1 MTKTQI
7 QWKEENDVK
16 VTSNTDYIPEPILD
30 FNDLDL
36 PKSVFVGLER
46 DNITEPTPI
55 QAMGIS
61 AGMAGKNIIGISRTA
76 SGKTL
81 AFLLPAI
88 KDILSER
95 NWVYISTLTRK
106 EFKTF
111 YGIY

>member
-1 MTKTQI
+1 M
-7 QWKEENDVK
+7 
-16 VTSNTDYIPEPILD
+16 TSNTDYIPEPILD

-61 AGMAGKNIIGISRTA
+61 AGMAGKNIIGVSRTA

-88 KDILSER
+88 KDILSDPNAAQSWGFSRCDLIET
-95 NWVYISTLTRK
+95 VLVFALFDFLKSTRK
-106 EFKTF
+106 
-111 YGIY
+111 